1 MRPSTFFVRAIRR
14 VDFIVAVTF
23 ITVTLLVYGGALKMG
38 YMADDFD
45 WLRQA
50 LSSDYALF
58 DRIATAGTG
67 HYFRPLVT
75 LSFRLEHYLGG
86 TNAAFVH
93 HVANLLIHSASA
105 YLVYL
110 ATSFISWETKLP
122 IVLSLFFLLHPLA
135 VAPVF
140 WLASRVDSLV
150 TLFYLL
156 AILGFL
162 YLMEGRRPLLFLL
175 MTLGSYAAALL
186 SKEMA
191 VTLPGVLFIL
201 WWLWV
206 HSPVQR
212 RARTPR
218 SWLLLAWL
226 GTAITT
232 GAYFLFLWL
241 QIYDSGM
248 SGIPSFSIRGA
259 GEALVS
265 ALLVLVVPNRND
277 YLVGV
282 YYARPWLLPA
292 ALALLGTGAVLL
304 AAFLQRR
311 ASRQLPRVS
320 LLALSALFLIT
331 LVPLLWVGANSR
343 RMHLPLAVLCL
354 AIAFLVEALPR
365 LRRSLLHLFSALLL
379 PAAIVS
385 FYDGSV
391 WLENWHLTQQYCR
404 SFRQHLAPGEERGF
418 LLLTVPGNARN
429 THLFSNDAN
438 TTLYHCLHGDFHQF
452 PRFLAL
458 GELRTQHAVPLGVT
472 VSQPEA
478 GHFVLSP
485 VDEDDFFVL
494 WPDAEVDVRYGDEQ
508 LSVYVNS
515 LAAPGRV
522 KQYTVIADQAA
533 LQDIIVLSFR
543 GTEFYQLS
551 SGVLE

>member
-1 MRPSTFFVRAIRR
+1 MRPSTFLVRAIRR
-14 VDFIVAVTF
+14 VDFVVAVMLTT
-23 ITVTLLVYGGALKMG
+23 IALLVYGGALKMG

-50 LSSDYALF
+50 LDSDYALF
-58 DRIATAGTG
+58 DRMATAGTG
-67 HYFRPLVT
+67 YYFRPLVT

-86 TNAAFVH
+86 TNAIFVH
-93 HVANLLIHSASA
+93 HLANLLIHSGSA
-105 YLVYL
+105 FLVYL
-110 ATSFISWETKLP
+110 ATAVVSREKKMP

-162 YLMEGRRPLLFLL
+162 YFMEGRNPLLSLL
-175 MTLGSYAAALL
+175 MILVGYIAAVL

-191 VTLPGVLFIL
+191 VTLPLVLLIL
-201 WWLWV
+201 WWLSRQ
-206 HSPVQR
+206 SPMGPRVQ
-212 RARTPR
+212 APR

-226 GTAITT
+226 ATATVT
-232 GAYFLFLWL
+232 VAYLVFLWS
-241 QIYDSGM
+241 QIYGDSL
-248 SGIPSFSIRGA
+248 SGLPSFSIRGA

-304 AAFLQRR
+304 ITSLQRR
-311 ASRQLPRVS
+311 GSSQLPRS
-320 LLALSALFLIT
+320 WSFALGTLFLIT
-331 LVPLLWVGANSR
+331 LVPLLLVGANSR

-365 LRRSLLHLFSALLL
+365 LRRSLLYLLSALLL

-385 FYDGSV
+385 LHDGSV
-391 WLENWHLTQQYCR
+391 WLDNWHLTQQYCH

-418 LLLTVPGNARN
+418 LLLAVPGNARN

-438 TTLYHCLHGDFHQF
+438 ATLYHCVYGDFDQF

-458 GELRTQHAVPLGVT
+458 GELRTQHAAPLGVA

-478 GHFVLSP
+478 GHFVLSAL
-485 VDEDDFFVL
+485 DEDDFFVL
-494 WPDAEVDVRYGDEQ
+494 WPDAEENVRYGDEQ

-515 LAAPGRV
+515 LVAPGRV
-522 KQYTVIADQAA
+522 KQYTVIADQGA
-533 LQDIIVLSFR
+533 LQDIIVLSFH
-543 GTEFYQLS
+543 GTEFYQLPGAS
-551 SGVLE
+551 LE